1 MAIYDSYTKN
11 TSSGYTPG
19 APIVLRDEQKEAV
32 RKAKARFKGQK
43 GRKFLWNAKMRFGKT
58 LSALQLVKELDAR
71 RTLIVTHRPV
81 VDANFREDFDK
92 IFQDSADWIYA
103 SRSDNGGTGEIASLE
118 KELSGNSEK
127 HYVFFASMQYL
138 CRSNLVNSKVNADD
152 NALKHLILNNEWD
165 LVVVDEAH
173 EATTGDTLGGAVVK
187 YLSGK
192 KANVLH
198 LSGTPFNLYYEFAD
212 SEIFTWDYIQEQT
225 KKAKLKADGVPDC
238 ENPYITLPKMNI
250 FTYDLKN
257 LRGGIQ
263 VPDGAQFSPSEF
275 FRTWSGNPKK
285 DKAEMPEGA
294 KGKFVHEE
302 AVNNFLN
309 LLCGGEDGGNNYPF
323 STEEYQEN
331 FNHTLW
337 VVPGVKEAKALTELL
352 RNHEIFGHGAFN
364 IINVAGD
371 GDGSDEER
379 SNALD
384 KVLNAIGEAPDQTST
399 ITISCGRLTTG
410 VTVAPWTA
418 VFYLK
423 GSDNTSAATYMQTI
437 FRVQSAHVYK
447 GKMKSE
453 CYVFDFAPDRSL
465 RAVAETAKFYNLDAK
480 QRAVAS
486 QASEDSD
493 FAKLRE
499 FMSFCP
505 VISLDGGEMKPF
517 DEHRLFDQLN
527 SIYIDRIISSGYTDN
542 ALFNKDAIMQMDPD
556 ALKVLDSLD
565 AKDQINS
572 KGKGKCNH
580 KLNMADNGLNGRGG
594 APDSDPGDGSQSQ
607 PSGLTDEQKAERK
620 AKREELEKR
629 RAKLRDITIR
639 IPLLIFGGEFNDD
652 DDIKLEN
659 FTRKVKDESWRE
671 FMPKGISKDDFNKLK
686 KGINASMFVKAG
698 RQIRKMTRD
707 ADSMHVEERIAMIA
721 KVHDWFNNPNKE
733 TVLTP
738 WRVVNMHLSD
748 CLGGYCFM
756 NESFTGP
763 NEIEVPTQDGSLFEF
778 AETIQPRFVSRGD
791 VTREVFGCDSERPIA
806 KTSSGDSAA
815 VLAKDGS
822 LRPANVMGI
831 KILEINSKTGLYPLY
846 ATYSLYR
853 NRLQDFIDAGLVAD
867 RREDLSVE
875 EEQVVWD
882 DVLQNNLY
890 VISNTDMA
898 EGITRRTL
906 YGFREVKGTHIK
918 HEPIVEQAKTDID
931 ALSLRLRSN
940 LFWNGKNSSNTMLK
954 FTAVIGNPPY
964 QINDGSGATTDASN
978 PIYHEFVRL
987 SKMVS
992 SNYVSL
998 IIPSKWMIGG
1008 KPILKK
1014 FKDEMFEDKH
1024 LTQFFDFENGRY
1036 LFTSA
1041 YNDGGICYFL
1051 RNSDVSVDKLKYSY
1065 TNINGIRQYSTKT
1078 LKTEGIDIVVRDILQ
1093 EPIIT
1098 KVLKNS
1104 TCLSTIIS
1112 KTKPFGIRKDLF
1124 NKPERYP
1131 FANPSVNKFNNSVLI
1146 FGVKGIKGGAK
1157 RTQAFINRDTVSK
1170 NKEWIDKYKIF
1181 FTTSYSAN
1189 AATPPAHI
1197 ESNPEEVCTE
1207 TFIVIGPFELK
1218 DTMLNCSKY
1227 LNTTF
1232 LKALLFFGHGTMQ
1245 VTADVFRFV
1254 PLQDFSAESD
1264 VPWDKSIE
1272 EIDEYLFDKYDLS
1285 YTERDF
1291 IRRMIKP
1298 MN

>member
-1 MAIYDSYTKN
+1 MAIYESYTAN

-32 RKAKARFKGQK
+32 KKAKARFRGQQ

-92 IFQDSADWIYA
+92 IFRDSADWIYA

-118 KELSGNSEK
+118 KELDDNPEK

-138 CRSNLVNSKVNADD
+138 CRSNLVNSKANADD

-198 LSGTPFNLYYEFAD
+198 LSGTPFNLYYEFSD

-225 KKAKLKADGVPDC
+225 KKTKLKDAGVPDS

-257 LRGGIQ
+257 LRGGIH
-263 VPDGAQFSPSEF
+263 VPDGAQFSLSEF

-294 KGKFVHEE
+294 RGKFVHEE
-302 AVNNFLN
+302 AVRNFLS
-309 LLCGGEDGGNNYPF
+309 LLCGGEDGCNNYPF

-331 FNHTLW
+331 FKHTLW

-352 RNHEIFGHGAFN
+352 RKHEIFGDGAFD
-364 IINVAGD
+364 IINVAGE

-384 KVLNAIGEAPDQTST
+384 KVLNAIGDAPDQTST

-493 FAKLRE
+493 LAKLRE

-517 DEHRLFDQLN
+517 DEHRLFNQLN

-565 AKDQINS
+565 SKDQVNS
-572 KGKGKCNH
+572 KGKGKCDH
-580 KLNMADNGLNGRGG
+580 KQNMADNGLNGRGG
-594 APDSDPGDGSQSQ
+594 APDADPGDGSQSQ
-607 PSGLTDEQKAERK
+607 TGGLTSEQKAERK

-686 KGINASMFVKAG
+686 KGINASMFVEAG
-698 RQIRKMTRD
+698 RQIRKMTRE

-763 NEIEVPTQDGSLFEF
+763 NEIEVPAQDGSLLEF

-806 KTSSGDSAA
+806 KTGSGDAGA
-815 VLAKDGS
+815 IIAKDGS
-822 LRPANVMGI
+822 LRPADVMGI

-853 NRLQDFIDAGLVAD
+853 NRLQDFIDAGLIAD

-918 HEPIVEQAKTDID
+918 HEPIVEQAKTDME
-931 ALSLRLRSN
+931 ALALRLRSEG
-940 LFWNGKNSSNTMLK
+940 FWNGTTSKNMLK

-964 QINDGSGATTDASN
+964 QLSDGGSKASAT
-978 PIYHEFVRL
+978 PIYNKFVDVAKKLDVLYISMIMPAKWYTDGRGLGAFRENML
-987 SKMVS
+987 SD
-992 SNYVSL
+992 NHL
-998 IIPSKWMIGG
+998 IKI
-1008 KPILKK
+1008 
-1014 FKDEMFEDKH
+1014 
-1024 LTQFFDFENGRY
+1024 FDFHDSREC
-1036 LFTSA
+1036 FPSVDVA
-1041 YNDGGICYFL
+1041 GGICYFL
-1051 RNSDVSVDKLKYSY
+1051 RDFKFTGMCEFTTIIGGKRNTVKRELGTDEQFIRHNEAISIVNKLKLKEDKFFNEIVSSQKPFGLRTYVKP
-1065 TNINGIRQYSTKT
+1065 TLTGELT
-1078 LKTEGIDIVVRDILQ
+1078 LKTNKGRGPFERGMVLDGLEMIEQWKVTISCLTAEHAGQTDKEGRKRIISSLDIL
-1093 EPIIT
+1093 
-1098 KVLKNS
+1098 
-1104 TCLSTIIS
+1104 
-1112 KTKPFGIRKDLF
+1112 KPLEI
-1124 NKPERYP
+1124 
-1131 FANPSVNKFNNSVLI
+1131 
-1146 FGVKGIKGGAK
+1146 
-1157 RTQAFINRDTVSK
+1157 
-1170 NKEWIDKYKIF
+1170 
-1181 FTTSYSAN
+1181 
-1189 AATPPAHI
+1189 
-1197 ESNPEEVCTE
+1197 CTE
-1207 TFIVIGPFELK
+1207 TYLVVGSVNSEFEVKALF
-1218 DTMLNCSKY
+1218 KY
-1227 LNTTF
+1227 MCTTF
-1232 LKALLFFGHGTMQ
+1232 VRFMISVLTATQHLSKDKFAL
-1245 VTADVFRFV
+1245 V
-1254 PLQDFSAESD
+1254 PIQDFTSESD
-1264 VPWDKSIE
+1264 VPWNKSVE
-1272 EIDEYLFDKYDLS
+1272 EIDEYLFDKYGLS
-1285 YTERDF
+1285 DTERDF
-1291 IRRMIKP
+1291 IRKMIKP